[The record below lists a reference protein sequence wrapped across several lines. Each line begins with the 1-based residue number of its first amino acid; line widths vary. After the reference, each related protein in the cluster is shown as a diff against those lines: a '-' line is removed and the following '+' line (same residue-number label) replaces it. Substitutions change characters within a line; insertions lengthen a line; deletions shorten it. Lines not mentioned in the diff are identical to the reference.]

1 VTQGGT
7 LYSNRGV
14 NLPHVDTNLPA
25 LSARDQADLAFGMAH
40 GVDMVFA
47 SFIRKASDVKE
58 IRACLVAADAERGPR
73 IRIISKIENHEGVRN
88 FDAILAE
95 TDGVMVARGD
105 LGIEIPAEKVFLAQK
120 SMIAK
125 CNLAGKPVICATQML
140 ESMTS
145 NPRPT
150 RAEVS
155 DVANAVLDG
164 ADCVMLS
171 AETATGSYPTE
182 AVSMMDRVCLEAE
195 AAVFSRQRMSD
206 LANARK
212 QAAFDLNESIAMGA
226 VTAATNKQAVMIIT
240 LTSSGNSARLIAK
253 YRPRCPIAVVTRSA
267 QVGAACNLHHGC
279 MPMLYPYPKP
289 ADLPDEAT
297 DGDER
302 LRWALR
308 KLREQNLVEEGDY
321 VVLAHGWKTGEQSLT
336 TYRII
341 TIE

>member
-1 VTQGGT
+1 MIGVELGWGGAG
-7 LYSNRGV
+7 LRWRDGGWKA
-14 NLPHVDTNLPA
+14 PRLPA
-25 LSARDQADLAFGMAH
+25 QG
-40 GVDMVFA
+40 
-47 SFIRKASDVKE
+47 E
-58 IRACLVAADAERGPR
+58 IRLRSPQISSPLRSDLPSQ

-140 ESMTS
+140 ESMTT

-182 AVSMMDRVCLEAE
+182 AVSMMNRVCLEAE

-206 LANARK
+206 LANATK
-212 QAAFDLNESIAMGA
+212 HVAFDLNESIAMGA
-226 VTAATNKQAVMIIT
+226 VTAATNKHAVMIIT

-279 MPMLYPYPKP
+279 MPILYPYPKP
-289 ADLPDEAT
+289 ADLPAEGT

-308 KLREQNLVEEGDY
+308 QLREQNLVEEGDY
-321 VVLAHGWKTGEQSLT
+321 VVLAHGWKTGVESLA
-336 TYRII
+336 TYRVLAVGDLGDSLGS
-341 TIE
+341 